1 VYVLDT
7 NSVLY
12 LLKGKGQVGERLLT
26 TPRADVAIPAVVLY
40 ELEVGTRRS
49 ASPKR
54 RRSQLRDLVGP
65 MRVLPF
71 DKPEANVAA
80 RIRVELERA
89 GEPIGPMDT
98 LIAATALRH
107 GATLVTHNVDEFE
120 RVNGLAIED
129 WY

>member
-1 VYVLDT
+1 MYVLDT

-12 LLKGKGQVGERLLT
+12 LLKGKGRVGERLLA
-26 TPRADVAIPAVVLY
+26 TPRTDVAVPTVVLY

-49 ASPKR
+49 ASPER
-54 RRSQLRDLVGP
+54 RRAQLQDLVGA
-65 MRVLPF
+65 MRVLSF
-71 DKPEANVAA
+71 DRPEANVAA

>member
-1 VYVLDT
+1 MYVLDT

-12 LLKGKGQVGERLLT
+12 LLKGMGRVGERLLA
-26 TPRADVAIPAVVLY
+26 TPRTDVAIPAVVLY
-40 ELEVGTRRS
+40 ELEAGTRRS
-49 ASPKR
+49 ASPQH
-54 RRSQLRDLVGP
+54 RRSQLLDLVEP

-71 DKPEANVAA
+71 DKPEADVAA

-98 LIAATALRH
+98 LIAATALQQ

-120 RVNGLAIED
+120 RVKGLAIED

>member
-1 VYVLDT
+1 MYVLDT

>member
-65 MRVLPF
+65 MRVLPL
-71 DKPEANVAA
+71 DKAEANVAA

>member
-1 VYVLDT
+1 MYVLDT

-12 LLKGKGQVGERLLT
+12 LLKGRGRVGERLLAT
-26 TPRADVAIPAVVLY
+26 SRTEVAIPAVVLY

-49 ASPKR
+49 TSPQR
-54 RRSQLRDLVGP
+54 RRSQLRELVGP

-71 DKPEANVAA
+71 GEAEATVAA
-80 RIRVELERA
+80 RVRVELERA

-120 RVNGLAIED
+120 RVNGLAVED

>member
-1 VYVLDT
+1 MYVLDT

-65 MRVLPF
+65 MRVLPL
-71 DKPEANVAA
+71 DKAEANVAA